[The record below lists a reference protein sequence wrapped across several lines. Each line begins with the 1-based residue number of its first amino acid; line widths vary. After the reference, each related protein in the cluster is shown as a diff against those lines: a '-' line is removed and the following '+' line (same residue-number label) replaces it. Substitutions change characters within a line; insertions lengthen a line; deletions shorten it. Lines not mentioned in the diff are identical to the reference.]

1 MHEENEFGIA
11 AHWAY
16 QQIKSSKK
24 HSASWKGVT
33 NRQELLWVEQL
44 RNWQK
49 SLSQK
54 DFLESI
60 KVDFF
65 KDRIFALTP
74 QNDVLDLPAGSTPV
88 DFAYRIHSEIGDQ
101 CVGAKVN
108 NRHVSLD
115 YILHSGDIVEIV
127 MQKGKKPSKAWLSFV
142 KSPGAKKHIT
152 NATKPKFFVK
162 PLEQHIMEFKIVNTD
177 RPGYLKDV
185 TNIFAE
191 HKINITYLS
200 SQTYSAFSNVLV
212 RCTLLPKQKTD
223 TILLK
228 IRKVSGTKEVSV
240 RVL

>member
-1 MHEENEFGIA
+1 
-11 AHWAY
+11 
-16 QQIKSSKK
+16 
-24 HSASWKGVT
+24 
-33 NRQELLWVEQL
+33 
-44 RNWQK
+44 
-49 SLSQK
+49 
-54 DFLESI
+54 
-60 KVDFF
+60 
-65 KDRIFALTP
+65 
-74 QNDVLDLPAGSTPV
+74 
-88 DFAYRIHSEIGDQ
+88 
-101 CVGAKVN
+101 
-108 NRHVSLD
+108 
-115 YILHSGDIVEIV
+115 